1 MLLVSFVVLVHCCV
15 VSKPCGVSAL
25 RVQSAVQSG
34 HGGVRLKAEDRRGDR
49 QAALKES
56 LQQTRMVSHTK
67 SHSPVR
73 HPPKIAK
80 ELKRK

>member
-1 MLLVSFVVLVHCCV
+1 MLLVSLVVLVHYEY
-15 VSKPCGVSAL
+15 
-25 RVQSAVQSG
+25 QAVQSG

-73 HPPKIAK
+73 HPTETAK
-80 ELKRK
+80 ELKTKQQQR